1 MLLRKYPA
9 SRTPDVEDSA
19 TCLGMYGVAYLA
31 IMKPQLIAA
40 KIEGRNIALIDTN
53 GFRAAY
59 AGSPGLAWD
68 ECFTNVVVN
77 GNFLVATTSKNT
89 VITWDISTGS
99 PSVVSR
105 R

>member
-1 MLLRKYPA
+1 MR
-9 SRTPDVEDSA
+9 
-19 TCLGMYGVAYLA
+19 GVAYFV

-40 KIEGRNIALIDTN
+40 KIEGKNIALIDTN

-68 ECFTNVVVN
+68 KCFTNVAVN

-89 VITWDISTGS
+89 LITWDISTGS
-99 PSVVSR
+99 PIVVSR

>member
-1 MLLRKYPA
+1 
-9 SRTPDVEDSA
+9 
-19 TCLGMYGVAYLA
+19 
-31 IMKPQLIAA
+31 MKPQLIAA
-40 KIEGRNIALIDTN
+40 KIEGRSIALIDTN

-68 ECFTNVVVN
+68 EVFTSACVN

-89 VITWDISTGS
+89 VITWDVNTGS
-99 PSVVSR
+99 PSIVSR

>member
-9 SRTPDVEDSA
+9 SRIPGVVVSSTFQN
-19 TCLGMYGVAYLA
+19 LGHRLKFT
-31 IMKPQLIAA
+31 IMKPKLIAA
-40 KIEGRNIALIDTN
+40 KIEGKNIALIDTN

-68 ECFTNVVVN
+68 ECIANAVVN

-89 VITWDISTGS
+89 VISWDISTGS